1 MSRPNLGRYM
11 KLTIIIGVK
20 THEQLREKTNLSEIF
35 LDRHLS
41 GVQIDSAR
49 FKTRTN
55 HFARD

>member
-1 MSRPNLGRYM
+1 M

-35 LDRHLS
+35 LDRHLP
-41 GVQIDSAR
+41 GVEIDSAR
-49 FKTRTN
+49 FASRTN